1 MMIQHISPSAL
12 GRVSPTL
19 SQSATSSPLPVQPL
33 RTLPVLDSMA
43 IDTVRTGQI
52 PAALNFFPSGTHVD
66 VVLSKLASNPSQDNF
81 KAALAQ
87 YRVGIRQLSLPNLEA
102 AVEQLQ
108 KLIHQS
114 GDYRTQVF
122 LDQALVETR
131 IEIQNKGG
139 KPGFAEPTMPP
150 LPGTAPKSIVDNTLK
165 QLHSHPSEANFR
177 TSQAGFRVAIRSL
190 SLEQLKATEG
200 LVAQAIAQS
209 GDYRTQKLLDSLMLD
224 AKLEIARRGGQPGFP
239 EPTAPPLPGTEPQSI
254 VANTLKQLNSNASEA
269 NFRTSQAGFRVAIR
283 SLSLEQLKSADKEV
297 REAIK
302 STSDYRSQKLLD
314 ALLVDLLMEA
324 AMRSKA

>member
-1 MMIQHISPSAL
+1 MMIQQISSPAL
-12 GRVSPTL
+12 GRINAAAPQSVPAAPT
-19 SQSATSSPLPVQPL
+19 QILPM
-33 RTLPVLDSMA
+33 RTLPVFDSME
-43 IDTVRTGQI
+43 IDSVRTGQI
-52 PAALNFFPSGTHVD
+52 PAALNFFPSGTQVD
-66 VVLSKLASNPSQDNF
+66 AVLSKLASNPSQDNF

-87 YRVGIRQLSLPNLEA
+87 YRVAIRQLSLPNLEA
-102 AVEQLQ
+102 AAAQLQ
-108 KLIHQS
+108 GLINQS

-150 LPGTAPKSIVDNTLK
+150 IPGAEPKSIVENSLK
-165 QLHSHPSEANFR
+165 QLNSHASEANFR

-200 LVAQAIAQS
+200 LIAQAIAQTS
-209 GDYRTQKLLDSLMLD
+209 DHRSQKLLDSLMLD
-224 AKLEIARRGGQPGFP
+224 AKLEIARKGGQPGFP
-239 EPTAPPLPGTEPQSI
+239 EPTMPPIPGTEPKSI
-254 VANTLKQLNSNASEA
+254 VENSLKQLNSHASEA

-283 SLSLEQLKSADKEV
+283 SLSLEQLKATDKLV

-302 STSDYRSQKLLD
+302 STPDYRSQKLLD

-324 AMRSKA
+324 TMRPKA